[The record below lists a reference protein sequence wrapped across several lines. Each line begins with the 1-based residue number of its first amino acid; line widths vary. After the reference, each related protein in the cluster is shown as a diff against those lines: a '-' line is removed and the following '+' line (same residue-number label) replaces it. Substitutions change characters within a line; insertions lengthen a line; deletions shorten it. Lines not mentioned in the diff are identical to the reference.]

1 MLVTK
6 RESRQAGSR
15 EVAGASSEDTMCVVN
30 SLKSEHQL
38 IVLGLAVMENICRGH
53 DSGDKLD
60 PVCFEQMV
68 VFFREFAD
76 QFHHAKEE
84 DILFR
89 AMEQDKV
96 RDESDMIG
104 SLTAEH
110 TLGRVFLG
118 SMTESIS
125 EMRSNEDGAAADLVE
140 SARCYLTLLLHHICR
155 ENSTLCPLVEEQL
168 THERLTRLAEKF
180 AQTERNS
187 FPPGMREQCEKAIEG
202 LRARYGTAE
211 EILKLCPAT

>member
-1 MLVTK
+1 VSKKNTL
-6 RESRQAGSR
+6 
-15 EVAGASSEDTMCVVN
+15 CVVK

-38 IVLGLAVMENICRGH
+38 IVLGLAVMENICRCH
-53 DSGDKLD
+53 DSGDELD
-60 PVCFEQMV
+60 PVSFEQLV
-68 VFFREFAD
+68 NFFREFAD

-118 SMTESIS
+118 SMTESIA

-155 ENSTLCPLVEEQL
+155 ENSTLCSLIEEQL
-168 THERLTRLAEKF
+168 TPERLTQLAEEF
-180 AQTERNS
+180 AQTERND
-187 FPPGMREQCEKAIEG
+187 FPPDMREQSEKTVER